1 MSAMS
6 DKIVFDIET
15 KNSFADVGGQDQV
28 SKLEASVVGVY
39 SYNEDKYYCF
49 DEHEFDK
56 LGAMLQ
62 RAHLLV
68 GFSSKR
74 FDVPVMAKYFNFNL
88 SAIPHYDILEE
99 IEKNFGRRI
108 GLGVLAEANLGVGKT
123 GKGLEAIDLYRNGE
137 IEKLKS
143 YCLNDVKITKDI
155 YELIKKQGF
164 LWIPERNIPQMSKVV
179 FNYVEKAPPQAQLI

>member
-1 MSAMS
+1 MS

-15 KNSFADVGGQDQV
+15 KNSFADVGGQEYV
-28 SKLEASVVGVY
+28 GKLEVSVVGAY
-39 SYNEDKYYCF
+39 SYAEDKYYCF
-49 DEHEFDK
+49 DEHELDK
-56 LGAMLQ
+56 LGALFK

-74 FDVPVMAKYFNFNL
+74 FDVPVLEKYYSFNL
-88 SAIPHYDILEE
+88 RAIPHYDILEE
-99 IEKNFGRRI
+99 IEKKFGRRV

-155 YELIKKQGF
+155 YELIKKQKY
-164 LWIPERNIPQMSKVV
+164 LLIPDRMTPQMAKVA
-179 FNYVEKAPPQAQLI
+179 FDYVEATPPQASLI